1 MLNPFEPCDPFQTF
15 PSELINGLQA
25 RQEVNHNKFASSKIF
40 REEFFKFAN
49 TSLLWKYNYDL
60 DKIRQ
65 RANQDFKNELD
76 KIYSQHKD
84 TWYVVQDLVRAVARL
99 TEEIQAQKP
108 IIVNKKLVSKSKKKK

>member
-1 MLNPFEPCDPFQTF
+1 MLNPFELCDPFQTF

-76 KIYSQHKD
+76 KIHSQHKD
-84 TWYVVQDLVRAVARL
+84 TWYVVQDLVRAVAKL
-99 TEEIQAQKP
+99 TEELQTQKP
-108 IIVNKKLVSKSKKKK
+108 IVRNKKLVTRKK

>member
-1 MLNPFEPCDPFQTF
+1 M
-15 PSELINGLQA
+15 
-25 RQEVNHNKFASSKIF
+25 
-40 REEFFKFAN
+40 
-49 TSLLWKYNYDL
+49 

-76 KIYSQHKD
+76 KIYSQYKD
-84 TWYVVQDLVRAVARL
+84 TWYVVQDLVRAVAKL